1 MAIRGGT
8 WRKIFHRPV
17 IIVLFKMKRTSIIAA
32 WAIFLVMFLTATTP
46 GPAVAYVLEGP
57 HVLELSAE
65 AMGAIAALQAN
76 QKLLVYSPMP
86 ETAPTVYDETATYV
100 MPERFRSDIVSDQVQ
115 RTHLVFADSSITV
128 IDGRMAVGES
138 PFDLYQQ
145 LLRSRTRPRLM
156 RTLNRL
162 GVETAISSL
171 GRLDEKVV
179 FVLGARY
186 PDESVSQLAIDK
198 ETFLPI
204 RLLLVDRGTAAADRR
219 LEIFYRNWQK
229 IQSGWFPFQVDF
241 SINGRLARE
250 IRVTDLRLNPSIP
263 ADMMDLEAL
272 KASVALNNTDTPQG
286 KKQDAV
292 DEVQQAVQ
300 DFQKKFE

>member
-1 MAIRGGT
+1 MAIRGNT

-17 IIVLFKMKRTSIIAA
+17 IIMLFKMKRTSIIAT
-32 WAIFLVMFLTATTP
+32 WAVFSVMFLTATTP

-57 HVLELSAE
+57 HVLELSAK
-65 AMGAIAALQAN
+65 AMGTIAALQAN
-76 QKLLVYSPMP
+76 QKLMIYPQTP
-86 ETAPTVYDETATYV
+86 EAAPTVYDETATYV
-100 MPERFRSDIVSDQVQ
+100 MPERFRSDIVSEQIQ

-128 IDGRMAVGES
+128 TDGRMTVGEN

-162 GVETAISSL
+162 GVETAITSL
-171 GRLDEKVV
+171 GRLGETVV

-186 PDESVSQLAIDK
+186 PDESVTQLAIDK

-204 RLLLVDRGTAAADRR
+204 RLLLVDRGTTAADRH

-229 IQSGWFPFQVDF
+229 VQSGWFPFQVDF
-241 SINGRLARE
+241 TINGRLARE

-263 ADMMDLEAL
+263 ADMMDLETL
-272 KASVALNNTDTPQG
+272 KASVALNNIDTPQG
-286 KKQDAV
+286 QKQEAV
-292 DEVQQAVQ
+292 DAVQQAVQ
-300 DFQKKFE
+300 NFQKKFE

>member
-1 MAIRGGT
+1 MKVSPIKT
-8 WRKIFHRPV
+8 
-17 IIVLFKMKRTSIIAA
+17 IIPA
-32 WAIFLVMFLTATTP
+32 WAALALLLVTATTP

-65 AMGAIAALQAN
+65 AMGTIAALQAN

-115 RTHLVFADSSITV
+115 RTHLVFADSSMTV

-171 GRLDEKVV
+171 GRLEETVV

-241 SINGRLARE
+241 YINDRLTRE
-250 IRVTDLRLNPSIP
+250 IRVADLRLNPSIP

-272 KASVALNNTDTPQG
+272 KASIALNDTDTPQAQ
-286 KKQDAV
+286 KQDAV
-292 DEVQQAVQ
+292 DAVQQAVQ

>member
-1 MAIRGGT
+1 
-8 WRKIFHRPV
+8 
-17 IIVLFKMKRTSIIAA
+17 MKRTSIIAA
-32 WAIFLVMFLTATTP
+32 WAMFSVMFLTATTP
-46 GPAVAYVLEGP
+46 GQAVAYVLEGP

-65 AMGAIAALQAN
+65 AMGKIAALQAN
-76 QKLLVYSPMP
+76 QKLLIYPQTP

-100 MPERFRSDIVSDQVQ
+100 MPERFRSDLVSDQIQ

-128 IDGRMAVGES
+128 IDGRMAVGED

-162 GVETAISSL
+162 GVETAITSL
-171 GRLDEKVV
+171 GRLEETVV

-198 ETFLPI
+198 ETFLPV
-204 RLLLVDRGTAAADRR
+204 RLLLVDRGVADADRR

-229 IQSGWFPFQVDF
+229 VQNGWFPFQVDF
-241 SINGRLARE
+241 TINGRLARE
-250 IRVTDLRLNPSIP
+250 IRVADLRTNPSIP
-263 ADMMDLEAL
+263 ADLMDLEAL
-272 KASVALNNTDTPQG
+272 KASVALHDTDTPQAQ
-286 KKQDAV
+286 KQEAV
-292 DEVQQAVQ
+292 DAVQQAVQ

>member
-1 MAIRGGT
+1 MV
-8 WRKIFHRPV
+8 P
-17 IIVLFKMKRTSIIAA
+17 LKMKRTSIIAA
-32 WAIFLVMFLTATTP
+32 WAVFSVMFLTATTP
-46 GPAVAYVLEGP
+46 GQAVAYVLEGP

-65 AMGAIAALQAN
+65 AMGRITALQAN
-76 QKLLVYSPMP
+76 QKLLIYPQTP

-100 MPERFRSDIVSDQVQ
+100 MPERFRSDIVSDQIQ

-128 IDGRMAVGES
+128 IDGRMAVGEN

-162 GVETAISSL
+162 GVETAITSL
-171 GRLDEKVV
+171 GRLEETVV

-198 ETFLPI
+198 ETFLPV
-204 RLLLVDRGTAAADRR
+204 RLLLVERGAAAADRR
-219 LEIFYRNWQK
+219 LEIFFRNWK
-229 IQSGWFPFQVDF
+229 KVQSGWFPFQVDF
-241 SINGRLARE
+241 TINGRLARE
-250 IRVTDLRLNPSIP
+250 IRVAELRINPSIP
-263 ADMMDLEAL
+263 ADLMDLEAL
-272 KASVALNNTDTPQG
+272 KASVARNDTDTPQA
-286 KKQDAV
+286 KKQEAV
-292 DEVQQAVQ
+292 DAVQQAVQ

>member
-1 MAIRGGT
+1 MAIRGGSC
-8 WRKIFHRPV
+8 RKINYRPV

-32 WAIFLVMFLTATTP
+32 WAVLSVMFLTATTP
-46 GPAVAYVLEGP
+46 DPASAYVLEGP
-57 HVLELSAE
+57 HLLELCAK
-65 AMGAIAALQAN
+65 AMGKITALQAN
-76 QKLLVYSPMP
+76 QTLLIYPQLP
-86 ETAPTVYDETATYV
+86 ETAPTIYDETATYV
-100 MPERFRSDIVSDQVQ
+100 MPERFRSDIVSDQIQ

-128 IDGRMAVGES
+128 IDGRMAVGED

-171 GRLDEKVV
+171 GRFEETVV
-179 FVLGARY
+179 FVIGARY

-204 RLLLVDRGTAAADRR
+204 RLLLVDRGEADAERH
-219 LEIFYRNWQK
+219 LEILYRNWQK
-229 IQSGWFPFQVDF
+229 AQSGWFPFQVVF

-250 IRVTDLRLNPSIP
+250 IRVADLRLNPTIP
-263 ADMMDLEAL
+263 SELMDVEAL
-272 KASVALNNTDTPQG
+272 KASVALNHADTPQG
-286 KKQDAV
+286 QKQEAV
-292 DEVQQAVQ
+292 DAVQQAVE

>member
-1 MAIRGGT
+1 M
-8 WRKIFHRPV
+8 F
-17 IIVLFKMKRTSIIAA
+17 S
-32 WAIFLVMFLTATTP
+32 VMFLTATTP
-46 GPAVAYVLEGP
+46 GPALAYVLEGP

-65 AMGAIAALQAN
+65 AMGTIAALQAN
-76 QKLLVYSPMP
+76 QKLLIYPQTP
-86 ETAPTVYDETATYV
+86 ESLPTVYDETATYV

-198 ETFLPI
+198 ETFLPV

-250 IRVTDLRLNPSIP
+250 IRVADLRLNPSIP

-272 KASVALNNTDTPQG
+272 KASVALNDTDTPQEQ
-286 KKQDAV
+286 KQDAV
-292 DEVQQAVQ
+292 DAVQQAVQ

>member
-1 MAIRGGT
+1 MAINGST
-8 WRKIFHRPV
+8 P
-17 IIVLFKMKRTSIIAA
+17 MKKRSSTRVWAAVTMAAMSIMLAMAA
-32 WAIFLVMFLTATTP
+32 AP
-46 GPAVAYVLEGP
+46 HPAVAYVLEGP

-65 AMGAIAALQAN
+65 AMGKIAALQAN
-76 QKLLVYSPMP
+76 QKLLIYPQTP

-100 MPERFRSDIVSDQVQ
+100 MPERFRSDLVSDQIQ

-128 IDGRMAVGES
+128 IDGRMAVGED

-162 GVETAISSL
+162 GVETAITSL
-171 GRLDEKVV
+171 GRLEETVV

-198 ETFLPI
+198 ETFLPV
-204 RLLLVDRGTAAADRR
+204 RLLLVDRGVADADRR

-229 IQSGWFPFQVDF
+229 VQNGWFPFQVDF
-241 SINGRLARE
+241 TINGRLARE
-250 IRVTDLRLNPSIP
+250 IRVAELRTNPSIP
-263 ADMMDLEAL
+263 ADLMDLEAL
-272 KASVALNNTDTPQG
+272 KASVALHDTDTPQAQ
-286 KKQDAV
+286 KQEAV
-292 DEVQQAVQ
+292 NAVQQAVQ

>member
-1 MAIRGGT
+1 LAIKLNALRKKRSLTGVLAAFFLAVISAALAMAAT
-8 WRKIFHRPV
+8 PYP
-17 IIVLFKMKRTSIIAA
+17 AA
-32 WAIFLVMFLTATTP
+32 
-46 GPAVAYVLEGP
+46 AYVLEGP
-57 HVLELSAE
+57 HILELSAK
-65 AMGAIAALQAN
+65 AMGSIAALQAN
-76 QKLLVYSPMP
+76 QKLLIYPQTP
-86 ETAPTVYDETATYV
+86 ETAPTIYDETVTYV
-100 MPERFRSDIVSDQVQ
+100 MPERFRSDIVSDQIQ

-128 IDGRMAVGES
+128 IDGRIAVGES

-171 GRLDEKVV
+171 GRLEETVV

-186 PDESVSQLAIDK
+186 PDESASQLAIDK

-204 RLLLVDRGTAAADRR
+204 RLLLVDPGSTDTGRR

-229 IQSGWFPFQVDF
+229 VQSGWFPFQVVF
-241 SINGRLARE
+241 YINDRLARE
-250 IRVTDLRLNPSIP
+250 IRVADLRLNPSIP
-263 ADMMDLEAL
+263 SELMDLEAL
-272 KASVALNNTDTPQG
+272 KASVALHNADTPQG
-286 KKQDAV
+286 QKQEAV
-292 DEVQQAVQ
+292 EAVQQAVQ